1 MALTENKSN
10 CNSFSEEL
18 AKRTPWTKSF
28 HVLPYKHRTMSFA
41 EQVHYLNRE
50 SGAYE
55 AVDNTLIGCEGG
67 LQNKANGDM
76 RVALLRNKI
85 ALTHPDGYRLSW
97 RIDGAEVVE
106 PKVITPEIDRKAAV
120 RDAEEDLYG
129 HIDDRP
135 VSEEV
140 KAARAKIAEALVD
153 ELSRVGSE
161 AIYKGILPGTD
172 LVCKLSGTN
181 FKDHLVFSTKESVKP
196 VTFVFESDG
205 LTIQETEA
213 GLVLLNK
220 QEETVYTF
228 PVPVCMDS
236 KEGFE
241 QQEVKYTIKKT
252 GEEGQFAI
260 TYTLP
265 EEWLEKAAF
274 PVILDPAVV
283 TYNARCA
290 IQDAYTCSQQPNT
303 AHSGSNTNILRLT
316 KGSSGWGLCLCF
328 FRFGEGVLPS
338 LDSSDYIVYAQFRV
352 ATAQSGYPTS
362 AFDATAHEVTSSWTP
377 GTLKHSQMPSYDS
390 RILDYSRFNQNEGEG
405 HYHTFDITNL
415 VRKWYGGPN
424 NGVMLKAQS
433 NTYAQLRSSAYT
445 QNTGY
450 RPLVIIDYF
459 SKAGLESYLSYES
472 HSIGR
477 TGTGYVSLFNG
488 NLIFEHQDTV
498 ATGNIMPVSVKHY
511 YNSCYRTIS
520 AFHIGCGWK
529 INIQQVLRKE
539 TISGILYYTWVDDDG
554 TEVYFAQANGIW
566 KDLTGR
572 EMTLTIANSSA
583 TITDKQGLKR
593 IFGVPTVEFNNDW
606 TNVKPMTRMENVLE
620 QHIDITYNGLMPQ
633 SITDGVGRVTSPT
646 WDVGLLAHLCPPG
659 DSTGIA
665 FMYPAGQLAGIQYQ
679 DELWSWYNY
688 QQDGSQLLSTVV
700 GVDGTYVHYEY
711 TGTEPYRVTR
721 VWINSVYDEDKILFD
736 HSYDYRDILTIVT
749 DNLSGKKIRYHFNDN
764 GNLVCISDEL
774 GYGASSTYTVTGPLN
789 KPEAISKLQ
798 RSVINLVRD
807 PIFTKNDVWIEA
819 SAGGTGSLSYDTSEH
834 YVSARSMR
842 INKTNTTGSYL
853 GHQTVTLTPGKMY
866 TFSAWAKTSGDTAAQ
881 LFVHIS
887 KASGGTIPISTA
899 LKQLTNGWQRITLTF
914 DMPTDDVTGS
924 ANVYLVAE
932 AGVGTVWYDGVQL
945 EEGVTPSRLNLL
957 SNCDFRNGTTDW
969 TIPSGATG
977 GSVCAISTL
986 EDASTYPEGL
996 SGQAY
1001 KMMGAGTGSIRRVSQ
1016 EIGISGIQNES
1027 FVAGGWSAAHSAPRG
1042 SATERYRMELS
1053 FYNGSSWT
1061 TGGEILWGEE
1071 WSGWKFAAAP
1081 ILASC
1086 DYTKVRL
1093 TLCYEG
1099 NYNEAA
1105 FGGLFLHKE
1114 EFGQSYTYDSK
1125 GNVISTTD
1133 AAELKDHAEYDE
1145 YNNLTEYRQPGRPV
1159 TVKTT
1164 LSYGTT
1170 DAEKQQRLLKQIVSP
1185 IGIQTDYSHDTHGN
1199 VTETQVSHNGLMTKS
1214 SVGYSADGNYALT
1227 KTDARGNTTT
1237 RTVDSNLGTVGSVT
1251 DPLNHTVTYTHDVM
1265 KRVTQTQTTEDGKT
1279 YLTTYTYANDRLDQ
1293 VTRRTAADDSNPVI
1307 YKFHYDVFGR
1317 PTVTKVGTD
1326 ITLSTTSY
1334 NADGTVQGVTFG
1346 NNGKVDYVYDS
1357 FKRLIGVKFDNSS
1370 AVRFAYTYGN
1380 NGEVAQVIDSSLG
1393 RVVRSEYDLANRP
1406 IRKLT
1411 FTTAG
1416 TPIYEAQVGYDEY
1429 GNLSEFKET
1438 VAGNESHATN
1448 FTYDD
1453 ENRPTVLTYENGQ
1466 AVTYTYDALGR
1477 IQKRSVGAEGSEVET
1492 TYTYENGVGSSTT
1505 PLIHTI
1511 SQNGVTLTYTY
1522 DYNGNITSVSDGTKT
1537 TSYVYDGIGQLIRVN
1552 DQTDT
1557 TADTTGTT
1565 WVFTYDLSGN
1575 ILTKVAYPYTTGT
1588 VGMAAES
1595 HTFSY
1600 GATTIGGITYGT
1612 NAWKDQL
1619 AAIDGVGITYDPVG
1633 NPTNDGTWS
1642 YTWQHGK
1649 QLQQMQKTEAGVTT
1663 TVQFEYN
1670 EDGLRTKKTVT
1681 VGNDTV
1687 VTEYVLHGK
1696 NIVHMTR
1703 DSDNLHFLFD
1713 AQGKPAEMIFNGT
1726 AYRYL
1731 YNLQGDVVAL
1741 VNTNG
1746 TKVVEYGY
1754 DAWGKLTWKTGS
1766 LAGTLGSLQPFRY
1779 RGYVFDEE
1787 TGLYYLRS
1795 RYYRP
1800 SWGRFVSADVK
1811 ISDNIYTYCGNNPVR
1826 FGDYDGYDRR
1836 FTCPNCELF
1845 GTDEYHY
1852 ILYNKDNL
1860 YDEYETDDYPISAKV
1875 TKDTVYAVTKKSFVW
1890 ALHRDEEVYIRI
1902 VLETPYIAGLE
1913 FIVVRGGHYAASV
1926 FIDCKSLQSVSGLTG
1941 TIHSKKSGR
1950 AGLVNVRS
1958 STSTSGQN
1966 NIVSSLESGT
1976 SAYYLDSIT
1985 IERTGYTWYL
1995 ISGDFGLGFVRSD
2008 FFDLTGSPD

>member
-28 HVLPYKHRTMSFA
+28 HMSPYKHRTMSFA
-41 EQVHYLNRE
+41 EQVHYFNCE

-55 AVDNTLIGCEGG
+55 AIDNTLIACEGG

-76 RVALLRNKI
+76 GVALLRNKI
-85 ALTHPDGYRLSW
+85 TLSNPDGYCLSW
-97 RIDGAEVVE
+97 RIEGAENDE
-106 PKVITPEIDRKAAV
+106 PKVVIPEVDRKAAV

-129 HIDDRP
+129 HLDTRP

-181 FKDHLVFSTKESVKP
+181 FKDHLIFSTKESVKP

-236 KEGFE
+236 KDGSE

-265 EEWLEKAAF
+265 EEWLEKAVF

-316 KGSSGWGLCLCF
+316 KGSSGWGLCQCF
-328 FRFGEGVLPS
+328 FRFGEGVLPA

-352 ATAQSGYPTS
+352 VTAQSGYPTA

-390 RILDYSRFNQNEGEG
+390 RILDYSHFNQNEGEG
-405 HYHTFDITNL
+405 QYHTFDITNL

-472 HSIGR
+472 HSAGR
-477 TGTGYVSLFNG
+477 AGTGYVSLFNG

-498 ATGNIMPVSVKHY
+498 TTGNIMPVSIKHY
-511 YNSCYRTIS
+511 YNSCYRTIP
-520 AFHIGCGWK
+520 AFHIGYGWK
-529 INIQQVLRKE
+529 TNIQQVLRKE
-539 TISGILYYTWVDDDG
+539 TISGIMYYTWVDDDG
-554 TEVYFAQANGIW
+554 TEIYFAQDNGIW

-593 IFGVPTVEFNNDW
+593 IFGVPTVEFNNNWD
-606 TNVKPMTRMENVLE
+606 NVKPMTRIENALG
-620 QHIDITYNGLMPQ
+620 QHIDITYDGLMPQ

-659 DSTGIA
+659 DSIGIA

-711 TGTEPYRVTR
+711 TNAEPYRVTR
-721 VWINSVYDEDKILFD
+721 VWINSVYDEDTILFD

-749 DNLSGKKIRYHFNDN
+749 DNLSGKKIRYHFNDS
-764 GNLVCISDEL
+764 GNLVSISDEL
-774 GYGASSTYTVTGPLN
+774 GYGAASTYTVTGPLN
-789 KPEAISKLQ
+789 KPNAISKLQ

-807 PIFTKNDVWIEA
+807 PLFAQDSTWTQGAN
-819 SAGGTGSLSYDTSEH
+819 GGTGTFAYDTTDKFIGM
-834 YVSARSMR
+834 RSLK
-842 INKTNTTGSYL
+842 ITKTNDTGNLHVFQSAQLTAGKSYTLSAFCKASSDIQSLFSIGLYKTDSTIAWVDVVQSVTTEWKRISATFDIPAEG
-853 GHQTVTLTPGKMY
+853 Y
-866 TFSAWAKTSGDTAAQ
+866 TGTAA
-881 LFVHIS
+881 
-887 KASGGTIPISTA
+887 
-899 LKQLTNGWQRITLTF
+899 
-914 DMPTDDVTGS
+914 
-924 ANVYLVAE
+924 VYLCAKGN
-932 AGVGTVWYDGVQL
+932 AGILWYDGVQL

-1042 SATERYRMELS
+1042 STTERYRMELS
-1053 FYNGSSWT
+1053 FYNGSSWI

-1081 ILASC
+1081 ILAPC
-1086 DYTKVRL
+1086 DYSKVRL

-1105 FGGLFLHKE
+1105 FGGLFLHRE
-1114 EFGQSYTYDSK
+1114 EFGQSYIYDSK

-1185 IGIQTDYSHDTHGN
+1185 MGIQTDYTHDTHGN

-1214 SVGYSADGNYALT
+1214 SVGYSTDGNYALT
-1227 KTDARGNTTT
+1227 KTDARGNTVT

-1251 DPLNHTVTYTHDVM
+1251 DPLNHTVSYTHDVM
-1265 KRVTQTQTTEDGKT
+1265 KRVTKTETTEDGKT
-1279 YLTTYTYANDRLDQ
+1279 YKTTYTYANDRLDQ

-1346 NNGKVDYVYDS
+1346 NSGKVDYVYDS
-1357 FKRLIGVKFDNSS
+1357 FKRQIGVKFDNSS
-1370 AVRFAYTYGN
+1370 TVRFAYTYGN

-1393 RVVRSEYDLANRP
+1393 RVIRSEYDLANRP

-1416 TPIYEAQVGYDEY
+1416 TPIYEAQVEYDEY

-1453 ENRPTVLTYENGQ
+1453 ENRPIVLTYENGQ

-1477 IQKRSVGAEGSEVET
+1477 IQKRSVGTEGSEVET
-1492 TYTYENGVGSSTT
+1492 TYTYVDGVDDSTTT

-1511 SQNGVTLTYTY
+1511 SQNGVILTYAY
-1522 DYNGNITSVSDGTKT
+1522 DKNGNITSVSDGTKT

-1552 DQTDT
+1552 DQTDL
-1557 TADTTGTT
+1557 TAGTTGTT
-1565 WVFTYDLSGN
+1565 WVFTYNLSGN
-1575 ILTKVAYPYTTGT
+1575 ILTKAAYPYTTGT
-1588 VGMAAES
+1588 VGTATES
-1595 HTFSY
+1595 HAFYY
-1600 GATTIGGITYGT
+1600 GATTIDSITYGT
-1612 NAWKDQL
+1612 DAWKDQL

-1670 EDGLRTKKTVT
+1670 EDRLRTKKTVT

-1703 DSDNLHFLFD
+1703 GSDNLHFLYD
-1713 AQGKPAEMIFNGT
+1713 AQDKPAIVVFNGSS
-1726 AYRYL
+1726 YRYM
-1731 YNLQGDVVAL
+1731 YTLQGDVYGL
-1741 VNTNG
+1741 TDENNSW
-1746 TKVVEYGY
+1746 VVFYRY
-1754 DAWGKLTWKTGS
+1754 DAWGKPIGIGGS
-1766 LAGTLGSLQPFRY
+1766 LASTLGVLQPFRY
-1779 RGYVFDEE
+1779 RGYVFDQE
-1787 TGLYYLRS
+1787 TRDYYLRS
-1795 RYYRP
+1795 RYYRAE
-1800 SWGRFVSADVK
+1800 WCRFVNADAL
-1811 ISDNIYTYCGNNPVR
+1811 IR
-1826 FGDYDGYDRR
+1826 
-1836 FTCPNCELF
+1836 
-1845 GTDEYHY
+1845 
-1852 ILYNKDNL
+1852 DNL
-1860 YDEYETDDYPISAKV
+1860 FVYCQNDPVDSYDMEGLSSISFNNDNDLSNAGRLLKPLNDPITNLEFAALIKQMEYEHWKYDKRGGPGMRYEYVDCVSVYRYVMKWYYYNYSRIVPNGVDDVGEIVENCCYSLEPIANDRSNLQIGMALFEKK
-1875 TKDTVYAVTKKSFVW
+1875 KDGTYKHMGYYLGDGMVLESN
-1890 ALHRDEEVYIRI
+1890 YIRNRKGKVI
-1902 VLETPYIAGLE
+1902 VFGVRIIPIDEANFTECAYLNGIEYS
-1913 FIVVRGGHYAASV
+1913 FILDGGA
-1926 FIDCKSLQSVSGLTG
+1926 
-1941 TIHSKKSGR
+1941 
-1950 AGLVNVRS
+1950 
-1958 STSTSGQN
+1958 
-1966 NIVSSLESGT
+1966 
-1976 SAYYLDSIT
+1976 
-1985 IERTGYTWYL
+1985 
-1995 ISGDFGLGFVRSD
+1995 
-2008 FFDLTGSPD
+2008 